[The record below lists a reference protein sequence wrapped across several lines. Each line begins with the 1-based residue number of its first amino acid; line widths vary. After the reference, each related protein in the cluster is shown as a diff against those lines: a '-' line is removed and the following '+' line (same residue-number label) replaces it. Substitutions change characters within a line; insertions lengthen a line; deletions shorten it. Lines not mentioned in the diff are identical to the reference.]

1 MTKETDA
8 VVTAAADLTHA
19 MSRLVKA
26 LDDVGDDREA
36 FQHVPED
43 LSPELDR
50 LTTRISAAQGL
61 TD

>member
-8 VVTAAADLTHA
+8 VAAAAAEVTHA

-26 LDDVGDDREA
+26 IDDVGDDREA
-36 FQHVPED
+36 FEHVPDE

-61 TD
+61 TG